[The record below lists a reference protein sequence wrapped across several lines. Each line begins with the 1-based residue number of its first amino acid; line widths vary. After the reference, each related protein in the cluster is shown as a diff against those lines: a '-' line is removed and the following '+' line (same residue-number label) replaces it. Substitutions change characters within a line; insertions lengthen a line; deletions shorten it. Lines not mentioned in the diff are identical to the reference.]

1 VVVDHSNNDTAA
13 VATIEDLAECTA
25 SVDAQIETVLRGVMA
40 QRRSVLV
47 ALDYVTV
54 LGSGVKANCWSLAEA
69 AGHDGQGRMQ
79 GLLGAYQWDWTRLR
93 DQLPG
98 LAAAWIPDSP
108 QDLIGP
114 GIAIDETAQLK
125 KGEATACVAPQH
137 AGCTGTVEN
146 CVTTVFCAYV
156 TANGQA
162 WVDFDGY
169 MPERWASDTPRR
181 RAAGIPDE
189 LPFATKP
196 QLAMNQ
202 LDRQVAAGSPAGWV
216 AFDEVYGRS
225 EPLRTKAAE
234 HGLAYVGI
242 IPCGYQIRLPSGAA
256 IRADQAVADAVFE
269 RRSVGNGSKGPRYS
283 DWAMTATAVAGQ
295 YLLIRRLLSR
305 PDSYTF
311 YLCWA
316 PPDRPATMTYFI
328 TIAGRRWPV
337 ETTFQTGKNVFG
349 WDQTQARTW
358 NGICRHTA
366 LAALAQLRAA
376 AIRNTIT
383 GSITL
388 PADTDTDTDTDD
400 GTSDTSTAT
409 AHDGDS
415 DSDGDGDGDGAVS
428 DADLQIPLGDAPVP
442 VRAAQPCPPEIG
454 PIKLSIA
461 ETTRLTRLAACHTK
475 GLITRARLAF
485 ALRWSLRRRL
495 HQARARWHH
504 YSTRLQA
511 VTGTG

>member
-1 VVVDHSNNDTAA
+1 VPRLVVVDHSNDTAA
-13 VATIEDLAECTA
+13 VASIEDLAECTA
-25 SVDAQIETVLRGVMA
+25 RVDARIETVLRGVMA
-40 QRRSVLV
+40 QRRSTEV
-47 ALDYVTV
+47 AVDYVTV

-69 AGHDGQGRMQ
+69 AGHDGQGRIQ

-93 DQLPG
+93 DQMAG

-108 QDLIGP
+108 PDLIGP

-125 KGEATACVAPQH
+125 KGDATACVAPQH

-162 WVDFDGY
+162 WVDFDVY
-169 MPERWASDTPRR
+169 MPQRWASDAARR
-181 RAAGIPDE
+181 RAAGIPGE
-189 LPFATKP
+189 LTFATKP
-196 QLAMNQ
+196 QLAANQ
-202 LDRQVAAGSPAGWV
+202 LDRQVAAGSPARWV

-225 EPLRTKAAE
+225 EPLRNKAAE

-242 IPCGYQIRLPSGAA
+242 IPCDYQIRLPSGAT
-256 IRADQAVADAVFE
+256 IRADQAVPDAVFE
-269 RRSVGNGSKGPRYS
+269 RRSAGNGSKGPRYS
-283 DWAMTATAVAGQ
+283 DWAMTTTAVAGQ

-305 PDSYTF
+305 PDSHTF

-337 ETTFQTGKNVFG
+337 ETTFQTGKDVFG
-349 WDQTQARTW
+349 WDQTQVRSRD
-358 NGICRHTA
+358 GICRHTA

-383 GSITL
+383 ASITL
-388 PADTDTDTDTDD
+388 PADTDTDTGD

-409 AHDGDS
+409 
-415 DSDGDGDGDGAVS
+415 GDGGIGAVS

-442 VRAAQPCPPEIG
+442 VRAGQPCPPELG

-461 ETTRLTRLAACHTK
+461 ETTRLTGLAARHTQ